1 MSNKHLPSACSKKP
15 FSSSDIRAAEVLTW
29 ICPCISCELLH
40 RPHRTQTSKH
50 VCWGRIR
57 MFDLGDVTK
66 KMYLYH
72 IYIYTYTYKY
82 ILRIRYIFKYYPTL
96 FQFMGFNDVFNIMF
110 GGIRDDRITDPTQ
123 SKSPLSTMK
132 SL

>member
-1 MSNKHLPSACSKKP
+1 METGNIEQAFFFISTASFTVTYSLMSNKHLPSACSKKP

-72 IYIYTYTYKY
+72 IYIYVY
-82 ILRIRYIFKYYPTL
+82 
-96 FQFMGFNDVFNIMF
+96 V
-110 GGIRDDRITDPTQ
+110 
-123 SKSPLSTMK
+123 
-132 SL
+132 